1 MGTVNGGTII
11 SFTPTPSLHAVNSRM
26 PSHHHSN
33 GCANFTFQIP
43 SIANAAKKNTNSAE
57 RRANHNA
64 VERARRECL
73 NTKFQ
78 ELAHALPSLAQVRRP
93 SKSIIVQKSLDFIY
107 TARQKDEMHDKEM
120 RSIRNENDLLREEI
134 NKLREQLGLE
144 PYPPR
149 EESKPSTSQQADEA
163 KEDAKVSSS
172 KNSNSTEIKIE
183 ADNNTTTTTNAQESI
198 NSVDIQIKTE
208 ECRSDDDVSNG
219 NTEEDY
225 DLEASE
231 VIDCKNT
238 EINQPIETQH
248 HQQQQPCLYETLIG
262 YPTSILEQHNY
273 PTSEFNYAMDMS
285 PIEHIVDPNSL
296 HLPFDHHPD
305 QLNDDLS
312 AFCDFPLQPPKM
324 YPSPPYEAA
333 MLNEIASHMS
343 WEHHM

>member
-33 GCANFTFQIP
+33 GCANFTFQLP

-107 TARQKDEMHDKEM
+107 TARQKDELHDKEM

-163 KEDAKVSSS
+163 KEDAKISSS
-172 KNSNSTEIKIE
+172 KNSNSPEIKIE
-183 ADNNTTTTTNAQESI
+183 ADNNTTTTTNSQESI

-208 ECRSDDDVSNG
+208 ECRSDDDISISNG
-219 NTEEDY
+219 NTEEDF
-225 DLEASE
+225 DLETSE
-231 VIDCKNT
+231 AIEGKNT
-238 EINQPIETQH
+238 EINHQPIETH
-248 HQQQQPCLYETLIG
+248 HQQQQQPCLYDSLL
-262 YPTSILEQHNY
+262 YPSLLDQHNY
-273 PTSEFNYAMDMS
+273 PQSEFNYTMDIS
-285 PIEHIVDPNSL
+285 PIEHLNPNSL
-296 HLPFDHHPD
+296 HLHFEHPD
-305 QLNDDLS
+305 QLSDSDLV
-312 AFCDFPLQPPKM
+312 FCDQFPLQKM
-324 YPSPPYEAA
+324 YPSPPYEAS
-333 MLNEIASHMS
+333 MLDINLSGHMS
-343 WEHHM
+343 WNTHM